1 MSEYETYFLVVI
13 VILTILWMVYVFNAL
28 VKLNNQCREAWSNVD
43 TELKR
48 RYDLIP
54 NLVTVVAAYARHERE
69 TLESVTRARNQA
81 INSTGLPASQA
92 RDENVLVDALRQ
104 VFVVV
109 ERYPTL
115 KADEHFLKVQ
125 QELINTEDRIQA
137 ARRFYNGNVRDFN
150 TRLEVFPSNLVAR
163 LSGFSPE
170 DFFEIQETG
179 IRSSPLVNFS

>member
-1 MSEYETYFLVVI
+1 MNDLVLYVVLAI
-13 VILTILWMVYVFNAL
+13 VVLIILWMVLVFNTL

-54 NLVTVVAAYARHERE
+54 NLVTVVTAYTRHERE

-81 INSTGLPASQA
+81 INSTGSPASQA

-104 VFVVV
+104 LFVVV

-115 KADEHFLKVQ
+115 KADEHFLKLQ
-125 QELINTEDRIQA
+125 QELVDTEDRIQA
-137 ARRFYNGNVRDFN
+137 ARRFYNANVRDFN
-150 TRLEVFPSNLVAR
+150 TRLEVFPSNLIAF
-163 LSGFSPE
+163 LSGFSRE
-170 DFFEIQETG
+170 DFFEIQEAG
-179 IRSSPLVNFS
+179 IRSAPEVNLS